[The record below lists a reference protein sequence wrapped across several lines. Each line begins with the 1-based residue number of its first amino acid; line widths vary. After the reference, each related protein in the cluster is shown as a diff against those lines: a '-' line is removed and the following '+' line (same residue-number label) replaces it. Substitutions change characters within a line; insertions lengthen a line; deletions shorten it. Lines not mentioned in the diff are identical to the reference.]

1 MRGGRLKDANTV
13 IESLSAN
20 SAKLALGTGRVGDTK
35 PEGLG
40 PNILVY

>member
-13 IESLSAN
+13 IESRRAN
-20 SAKLALGTGRVGDTK
+20 SAKLALGTGRVGDTN
-35 PEGLG
+35 PEGFG

>member
-13 IESLSAN
+13 MESLSAN
-20 SAKLALGTGRVGDTK
+20 SAKLALGTGRVGDTS
-35 PEGLG
+35 PEVWG

>member
-20 SAKLALGTGRVGDTK
+20 RAKLALGTGRVGDTK